1 MVTKEGDMSG
11 NASEIEYAEAVQ
23 LYYCLRV
30 TDLDE
35 AIAFYK
41 RVLGLELIWDAR
53 EHCDQDEMLHVEM
66 SLPCA
71 GARLLIGLA
80 PGNTRGY
87 ASGCLLLSV
96 QHTSAVRGHLVANGV
111 VVRSAVADDLPSLKC
126 GRDVYHYD
134 FFVMRDPFGNEI
146 FFGGSD

>member
-1 MVTKEGDMSG
+1 MSR
-11 NASEIEYAEAVQ
+11 NASEIEYVDTVQ
-23 LYYCLRV
+23 MYYYLRV

-35 AIAFYK
+35 AIAFYE

-71 GARLLIGLA
+71 GARLLIGQA
-80 PGNTRGY
+80 PTPREY
-87 ASGCLLLSV
+87 ASGHLLLFV
-96 QHTSAVRGHLVANGV
+96 QHISAVRDHLVANGV
-111 VVRSAVADDLPSLKC
+111 AVRPATADDLPSLQC
-126 GRDVYHYD
+126 GREKYHYD

-146 FFGGSD
+146 SFGG

>member
-1 MVTKEGDMSG
+1 MSG
-11 NASEIEYAEAVQ
+11 NAGKIEYAKAVQ
-23 LYYCLRV
+23 MYYCLRV

-71 GARLLIGLA
+71 GARLLIGLTPA
-80 PGNTRGY
+80 HTREY
-87 ASGCLLLSV
+87 ASGHLLLFV
-96 QHTSAVRGHLVANGV
+96 QHISAVRDHLVANGV
-111 VVRSAVADDLPSLKC
+111 VVRSVVADDLPSLKC

-134 FFVMRDPFGNEI
+134 YLAMRDPFGNEI
-146 FFGGSD
+146 LFGGR